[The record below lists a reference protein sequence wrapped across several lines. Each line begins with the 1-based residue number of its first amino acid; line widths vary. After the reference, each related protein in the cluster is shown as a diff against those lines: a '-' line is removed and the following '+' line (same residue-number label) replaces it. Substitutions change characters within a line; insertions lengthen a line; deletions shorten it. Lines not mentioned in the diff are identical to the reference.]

1 MLGDP
6 DVAVNP
12 QDDVDLSTAISGV
25 DGPDLSPRAYHSPTP
40 ARARDGQE
48 HAIAEFAVFE
58 TSRVEGGRSILVYG
72 LDFGDEEIAFGEEC
86 SYLEFVGGGSLA
98 EDAAGEVDGAER
110 K

>member
-1 MLGDP
+1 M
-6 DVAVNP
+6 
-12 QDDVDLSTAISGV
+12 
-25 DGPDLSPRAYHSPTP
+25 
-40 ARARDGQE
+40 
-48 HAIAEFAVFE
+48 
-58 TSRVEGGRSILVYG
+58 YG